1 MHKSDQMHNLSYI
14 STVYNVNGD
23 EKNWDSWFVTVD

>member
-1 MHKSDQMHNLSYI
+1 MHKSDQIHNLSYI
-14 STVYNVNGD
+14 STVYNVNG